1 MRRRV
6 WIFVAACTAMFAA
19 AKDGI
24 SPRASVSDYPA
35 KAGQGTVEIGAALL
49 SPAQVAGAFSTDLN
63 RGYVVVEAG
72 VFPKAGTTLDLGPG
86 DFMLRIAGTSTA
98 FRPAGPKAIAGTLQR
113 AASKDRDIT
122 VNPSVGV
129 GYESGGGYG
138 PYGTRSGGW
147 STGAGVGVGIGS
159 PGPQPGS
166 TDADRRTM
174 ETELAEQQIPEKVIT
189 GPVAGY
195 LYFPVKLKSRNVDW
209 ELEYNSPA
217 GKAILRL
224 ANPGSRPEPRTK

>member
-1 MRRRV
+1 MRRQAL
-6 WIFVAACTAMFAA
+6 ILAAAAAAVFAA

-24 SPRASVSDYPA
+24 SPRASVSEYPA
-35 KAGQGTVEIGAALL
+35 KAEEETVAIGAALL
-49 SPAQVAGAFSTDLN
+49 SPAQVTGAFSTDLS

-72 VFPKAGTTLDLGPG
+72 VFPKAGSTVDLGPG

-98 FRPAGPKAIAGTLQR
+98 LRPAGPKAIAGALQR
-113 AASKDRDIT
+113 ASSKDRDVT
-122 VNPSVGV
+122 VNPTVGV

-138 PYGTRSGGW
+138 PYGRRSGGW
-147 STGAGVGVGIGS
+147 TTATGVGVGIGS
-159 PGPQPGS
+159 PGRQPGS

-217 GKAILRL
+217 GKAVLKL
-224 ANPGSRPEPRTK
+224 ANPAPRKPRTK

>member
-1 MRRRV
+1 MNRRV
-6 WIFVAACTAMFAA
+6 LILAAVSAALFAT

-24 SPRASVSDYPA
+24 APRASVSDYPA
-35 KAGQGTVEIGAALL
+35 NAEEGTVAIGAAVL
-49 SPAQVAGAFSTDLN
+49 SPAQVTGAFSTDLN

-72 VFPKAGTTLDLGPG
+72 VFPKPGSTLDLGPG
-86 DFMLRIAGTSTA
+86 DFMLRIAGTSTT
-98 FRPAGPKAIAGTLQR
+98 FRPAGPKAIAGALQR

-138 PYGTRSGGW
+138 PYGRRNGGW
-147 STGAGVGVGIGS
+147 TTGAGVGVGIGGS
-159 PGPQPGS
+159 GQQPGS

-217 GKAILRL
+217 GKTVIKLK
-224 ANPGSRPEPRTK
+224 NPGAPSRTK